1 MTDEEEFALACEEA
15 IAECRRLR
23 YVPQAW
29 IAMVER
35 HGAVDASKKLL
46 VNGDIQTGLLRLLR
60 LGRADLT
67 VEHATLSFESF
78 LPMPRFMSQKP
89 LENLTPRVAKGCN
102 VTTPLGVMSRDVV
115 A

>member
-1 MTDEEEFALACEEA
+1 VTEEEEFALACEAA
-15 IAECRRLR
+15 IAECRRLG

-35 HGAVDASKKLL
+35 RGAVEASKKLL

-67 VEHATLSFESF
+67 VEHAV
-78 LPMPRFMSQKP
+78 
-89 LENLTPRVAKGCN
+89 LEERWQYLFNDQDRELARWRLAQANAEP
-102 VTTPLGVMSRDVV
+102 
-115 A
+115 

>member
-15 IAECRRLR
+15 IAECRRLG

-67 VEHATLSFESF
+67 VEHAV
-78 LPMPRFMSQKP
+78 
-89 LENLTPRVAKGCN
+89 LEERWQYLFDDQDRELARWRLAQANAER
-102 VTTPLGVMSRDVV
+102 
-115 A
+115 

>member
-1 MTDEEEFALACEEA
+1 VTDGEGFALACEKA
-15 IAECRRLR
+15 IAECRRLG

-35 HGAVDASKKLL
+35 HGAVEASKKLL

-67 VEHATLSFESF
+67 VEHAV
-78 LPMPRFMSQKP
+78 
-89 LENLTPRVAKGCN
+89 LEERWQYLFDDQDRELARWRLEQANAER
-102 VTTPLGVMSRDVV
+102 
-115 A
+115 